1 MEVAEHHP
9 AALSRTSIPQVPTV
23 NSDRDAVY
31 VVTANDGRLFRC
43 HVEQIIGIDHLEQHR
58 WICVQSDGLQLI
70 GPSTKVI
77 RDERELQLAVSELW
91 ERKKAHF
98 GSNIS

>member
-1 MEVAEHHP
+1 MELANQRPSRRTPNAESTG
-9 AALSRTSIPQVPTV
+9 ATV

-70 GPSTKVI
+70 GPSTKAI
-77 RDERELQLAVSELW
+77 RDEVELQLAVSELW

-98 GSNIS
+98 GANVS